1 MKTLQ
6 TFAAKNSSAAPS
18 IQAVTVSKRKKIVLL
33 SNGSEFLYL
42 VIEDSIVVSA
52 FGILICSRGHKIKF
66 PPDIFV
72 RTRYL

>member
-52 FGILICSRGHKIKF
+52 F
-66 PPDIFV
+66 
-72 RTRYL
+72 